1 MVACIIFDFYHI
13 FHGNTLVLKSNI
25 LYSKPASAEKQRIAA
40 EVASMLKLS
49 VGIAT
54 SSTERLVFCFPLLHL
69 QILGGNLGS
78 CQSIIKLCI
87 TMIGVV
93 NILLS
98 TCKILPSELARSLLK
113 F

>member
-1 MVACIIFDFYHI
+1 
-13 FHGNTLVLKSNI
+13 
-25 LYSKPASAEKQRIAA
+25 
-40 EVASMLKLS
+40 MLKLS